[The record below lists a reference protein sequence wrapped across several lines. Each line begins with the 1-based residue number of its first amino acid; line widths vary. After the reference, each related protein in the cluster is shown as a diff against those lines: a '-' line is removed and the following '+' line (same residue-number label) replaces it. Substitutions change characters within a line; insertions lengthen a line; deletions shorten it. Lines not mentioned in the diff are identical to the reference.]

1 MSLTK
6 KLLKAGKA
14 VGKAVTAPNNIQNG
28 GGLSSFLVPREFNT
42 AGIALIAGGATVFN
56 FGKEGLK
63 SRNAAKMG
71 RVSYGDGLT
80 RMTSSFT
87 SKAPQAMMRASGGNY
102 AAFSDMAEEVVA
114 GRNVVEKIDT
124 YGANPALISA
134 LYNMGGR

>member
-1 MSLTK
+1 MGLTK
-6 KLLKAGKA
+6 KLLKAGKV
-14 VGKAVTAPNNIQNG
+14 VGKAITAPNTVET
-28 GGLSSFLVPREFNT
+28 GGLSAYLVRREFNT
-42 AGIALIAGGATVFN
+42 AGIALIATGATAFN

-63 SRNAAKMG
+63 ARNNAKMG

-80 RMTSSFT
+80 RMTKSFT
-87 SKAPQAMMRASGGNY
+87 SGVPQAMRRASGGNY

-114 GRNVVEKIDT
+114 GQGLFETIDT